1 MELGATSRWALVP
14 LPLILLITGPLLA
27 PAPALAAK
35 AGAEVGTKADP
46 ALASVEAMIDAGRPD
61 EALRLLQELPA
72 ASAKSA
78 TALLHRSTARFM
90 LGQTDLG
97 RRDLDEALGKDP
109 GLRQG
114 WLNRAALDIAD
125 GQLDRA
131 LDALGRA
138 RALEPE
144 APDNDINIG
153 AVLLMQSKIVEAA
166 PYLKRYLAANA
177 ESADAWYLVASN
189 YALAGQVEA
198 AVAHLERAIAL
209 NERTR
214 LRSRTDPNF
223 AALANQTAFL
233 QLLNVDSYR
242 IPAQSHA
249 VYRAFEEVYRAG
261 DGKLLPA
268 VLDALQLTG
277 EPFDRQIEVTPDWAL
292 IWGEIRIKVRD
303 DPREGGRV
311 ELTAPKLGFGTDEW
325 RARAARLF
333 NEIAVQLAKR

>member
-1 MELGATSRWALVP
+1 MELGVTSRWALAVP
-14 LPLILLITGPLLA
+14 SRLALILAIPVLLCNLLA
-27 PAPALAAK
+27 PAPV
-35 AGAEVGTKADP
+35 AGAEPT
-46 ALASVEAMIDAGRPD
+46 LASVEALLDAGRPD
-61 EALRLLQELPA
+61 EAMGLLEKLPRDA
-72 ASAKSA
+72 ANSAL
-78 TALLHRSTARFM
+78 ALLHRSTARFM

-97 RRDLDEALGKDP
+97 RRDLDEALRKDP
-109 GLRQG
+109 KLRQG

-131 LDALGRA
+131 LEALNRA

-153 AVLLMQSKIVEAA
+153 AVLLMQNRIADA
-166 PYLKRYLAANA
+166 QPHLKRYLEANA
-177 ESADAWYLVASN
+177 DSADSWYLVASN
-189 YALAGQVEA
+189 YALAGQVDA
-198 AVAHLERAIAL
+198 AVAHLQRAIQLDERA
-209 NERTR
+209 R

-223 AALANQTAFL
+223 ATLGTQPVFQ

-249 VYRAFEEVYRAG
+249 VYRTFDEPYRAG
-261 DGKLLPA
+261 EGKLLPA

-292 IWGEIRIKVRD
+292 IWGEMRIKVKN

-311 ELTAPKLGFGTDEW
+311 ELTASKLKFPAEVW
-325 RARAARLF
+325 KARVTRLF
-333 NEIAVQLAKR
+333 NEITVQLAKR